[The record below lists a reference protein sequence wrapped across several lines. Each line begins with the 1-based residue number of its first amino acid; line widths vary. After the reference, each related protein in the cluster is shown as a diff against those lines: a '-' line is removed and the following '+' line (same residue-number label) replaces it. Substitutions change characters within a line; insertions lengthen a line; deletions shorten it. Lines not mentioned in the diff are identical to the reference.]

1 MQWPQNQLGLE
12 DNQEVDLDEKG
23 EIKHHE
29 VMQNTDHVIQVSSD
43 LEKLDSVDRAIQV
56 DSDLEKLDS
65 VDRVIQVGS
74 DLDMLDSIDCAIQVG
89 PEDCLKKKTATN
101 VNIKPSLE
109 KRKKVCDKSS
119 SSRQ

>member
-12 DNQEVDLDEKG
+12 DDQEVDLDEKG

-29 VMQNTDHVIQVSSD
+29 VMQNTDHAIQVGSD
-43 LEKLDSVDRAIQV
+43 LEKLDSVDRA
-56 DSDLEKLDS
+56 
-65 VDRVIQVGS
+65 IQVGS

-101 VNIKPSLE
+101 VNIKPSSE